1 MGSILIPT
9 EAPLVISGE
18 ELPGGRTVKV
28 STAVPTPEP
37 VGETVVSASEVVVG
51 LGFPV
56 AGTDPDWI

>member
-1 MGSILIPT
+1 MGCILIPT

-28 STAVPTPEP
+28 LTAVPTPEP

-51 LGFPV
+51 LGFL
-56 AGTDPDWI
+56 